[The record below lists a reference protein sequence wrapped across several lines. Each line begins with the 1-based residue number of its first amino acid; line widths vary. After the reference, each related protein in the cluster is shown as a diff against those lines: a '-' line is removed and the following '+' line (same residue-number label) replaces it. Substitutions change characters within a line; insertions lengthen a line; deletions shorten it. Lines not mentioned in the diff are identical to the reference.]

1 MVGGIRNFSLVGF
14 GFFRRSSVTTS
25 YQALVCLCAQAMTKL
40 FSMVCLKKDQ
50 RIRSKKRREERGE
63 RIKLCKM
70 VRQNYEET
78 TGSACLEKVPMRN
91 YITNVI

>member
-50 RIRSKKRREERGE
+50 RIRSKKEEGR
-63 RIKLCKM
+63 K
-70 VRQNYEET
+70 
-78 TGSACLEKVPMRN
+78 TGKNKVM
-91 YITNVI
+91 

>member
-1 MVGGIRNFSLVGF
+1 MVGGIRMFSLVGF

-25 YQALVCLCAQAMTKL
+25 SQALVCLCAQAMTKL
-40 FSMVCLKKDQ
+40 FSIKKDQ
-50 RIRSKKRREERGE
+50 KIGSKKKRREERRK